1 MIVTVHQGPF
11 DALPAA
17 AMAAAGSGVRL
28 LVAAEMITTGYHIGA
43 ESHEL
48 AEPADGP
55 TAARLGEL
63 AADAGIALVYGYPE
77 RDGEHVYNSVQLI
90 GATGERLANYRKAHL
105 FGDLDRAWF
114 TPGSSAV
121 VQADLGGLRVGL
133 LICYDVE
140 FPEQVRAHALAGT
153 DLLVVPTALMSP
165 YELVAD
171 TLVPTRAYESQ
182 LYLVYANRCDTEQE
196 LSYCGRSAIVAPT
209 GEVLARAG
217 TRPTLISAPIDRA
230 LLAASRAENTHLA
243 DRRPEL
249 YRSLLPKDQLT
260 EDRLPKAPEDP
271 EGPRA

>member
-1 MIVTVHQGPF
+1 MIVAVHQGPY

-17 AMAAAGSGVRL
+17 AMAAAGSGARL
-28 LVAAEMITTGYHIGA
+28 LVTAEMITTGYHIGA
-43 ESHEL
+43 ASHEL

-55 TAARLGEL
+55 TARRMGEL
-63 AADAGIALVYGYPE
+63 AADTGIALVYGYPE
-77 RDGEHVYNSVQLI
+77 REGESVHNSVQLI

-114 TPGSSAV
+114 TPGSTAV
-121 VQADLGGLRVGL
+121 VQAKLDGLRIGL

-182 LYLVYANRCDTEQE
+182 LYVVYANRCDSEQE
-196 LSYCGRSAIVAPT
+196 LTYCGRSAIVAPT

-217 TRPTLISAPIDRA
+217 ARPAMLSARVDPA

-249 YRSLLPKDQLT
+249 YRTLL
-260 EDRLPKAPEDP
+260 DRHDPHDP